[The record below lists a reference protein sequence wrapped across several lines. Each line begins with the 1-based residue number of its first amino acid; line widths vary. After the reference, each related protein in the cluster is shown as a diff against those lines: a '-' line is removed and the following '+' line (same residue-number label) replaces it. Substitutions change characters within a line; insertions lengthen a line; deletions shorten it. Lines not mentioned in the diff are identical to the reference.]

1 MKPKYASNWNIKWNI
16 LFVGSYIVIGW
27 IFHLLFIELYYV
39 QYIIQNRN
47 AEGLMQLR
55 ITEG

>member
-1 MKPKYASNWNIKWNI
+1 MKPKYAKFTNIPGEI
-16 LFVGSYIVIGW
+16 FSLLVYYYW
-27 IFHLLFIELYYV
+27 IFHLLFIELLCP
-39 QYIIQNRN
+39 IIQNRN